1 MGRIDRV
8 YSNQIFIRVNGI
20 NNTDIRDK
28 NLIEFGSSSTATKY
42 MKKEFQRA
50 LKNDE
55 VIDEQALQEYSDT
68 RAKAYRLRKDV
79 DSNGIDTAHLAD
91 FWVLS
96 NTRSK
101 SEATLY
107 GTDNQM
113 VLTTIGGEISRA
125 YDSIDKMAAEFLSLD
140 EVLDNGQFLG
150 REMLY
155 PVDGV
160 YLLYTYGNLGLLYFK
175 DPDGKSTISPMLFSD
190 GVILKG
196 DSNESMKNPS
206 KIKTKVYKM
215 QKELRG
221 QID

>member
-50 LKNDE
+50 LKNCE
-55 VIDEQALQEYSDT
+55 EIDEQVLQEYSDT

-79 DSNGIDTAHLAD
+79 DSNGFDIAHLAD

-96 NTRSK
+96 NTCSK
-101 SEATLY
+101 SEVTLY
-107 GTDNQM
+107 GTNNQM
-113 VLTTIGGEISRA
+113 VLTTIGGEISRS
-125 YDSIDKMAAEFLSLD
+125 YDSIDKMADEFVSLD

-155 PVDGV
+155 PLGGV

-175 DPDGKSTISPMLFSD
+175 DSDGKSTIFPKLFSD
-190 GVILKG
+190 GVILQG
-196 DSNESMKNPS
+196 DVNESMKNPS